1 MRATIVGLS
10 GSKDTLREALAG
22 VIPGQH
28 LIRARGDWAWA
39 ALPADVRSALVEELA
54 TKVGR
59 ELVVVEVEMTL
70 GGRGSDLSASRRFVP
85 ARSDTEEDLTSEVRE
100 ILHEWTADTEGGF
113 DEDAAIFDL
122 AWGLIEEGGV
132 APAAEVP
139 ACYEDRWAA
148 ALVAHLVGAGS
159 IELRGKLRPDGEV
172 AHHLQSADEKDR
184 DGRFA
189 AFLLEVL
196 IESTAVAEVYVDEIE
211 LEEALKA
218 TRPVIS

>member
-1 MRATIVGLS
+1 MGLPVT
-10 GSKDTLREALAG
+10 KEVLRDALAG
-22 VIPGQH
+22 TIPGQH

-39 ALPADVRSALVEELA
+39 SLPADVRDALVEELA
-54 TKVGR
+54 AKLGQ
-59 ELVVVEVEMTL
+59 ELVVVAVEMTL

-85 ARSDTEEDLTSEVRE
+85 ARADAEEDLTGEVRE
-100 ILHEWTADTEGGF
+100 ILHEWMADTEGGF
-113 DEDAAIFDL
+113 DEDAAIVDL
-122 AWGLIEEGGV
+122 AWALIEEGGV
-132 APAAEVP
+132 VPAAEVP
-139 ACYEDRWAA
+139 ECYEDRWAA
-148 ALVAHLVGAGS
+148 ALVAHLVGANA
-159 IELRGKLRPDGEV
+159 IELRGKLRPEGEL

-211 LEEALKA
+211 LEEALKT